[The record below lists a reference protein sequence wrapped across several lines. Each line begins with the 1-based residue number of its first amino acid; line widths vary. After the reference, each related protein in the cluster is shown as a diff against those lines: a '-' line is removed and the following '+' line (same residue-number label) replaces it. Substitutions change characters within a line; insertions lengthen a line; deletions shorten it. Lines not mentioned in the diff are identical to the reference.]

1 MQFLWLAAFS
11 VIFEFSTWPF
21 CRSCFFNHG
30 FIQIRFVLFKVFVLF
45 LLYKQQILFNTI
57 EFQKMVF
64 LKTQLF
70 LLLRNLRNITTE
82 AAARKCSV
90 KKSVLE
96 IFAKFIGKHL
106 CQSIFFDKFAGLSLQ
121 LYWKNTLTQVLS
133 YEFCEIFKNIFFD
146 RTPLVATSDTKVKV
160 LMKIFHVSW
169 NALKLYFMKCSEKEV
184 SQCIIALKIW
194 NSQHLWTVAYW
205 KKMNACVTFVDT
217 QARSQGGEGGCVG
230 GGGAPPN
237 LNKSS
242 LP

>member
-1 MQFLWLAAFS
+1 MQSLCLAAFS
-11 VIFEFSTWPF
+11 VISEFSTWPF

-30 FIQIRFVLFKVFVLF
+30 FIQIRFVLFKFFVLF
-45 LLYKQQILFNTI
+45 LLYEQQILFNTI

-64 LKTQLF
+64 LKTQL
-70 LLLRNLRNITTE
+70 RNLRNITTE
-82 AAARKCSV
+82 AAARKYSV

-106 CQSIFFDKFAGLSLQ
+106 RSIFFDKFAGLSLQ

-146 RTPLVATSDTKVKV
+146 RAPLVATSDTKVKV

-217 QARSQGGEGGCVG
+217 QARSQGGEGGGVRGRG
-230 GGGAPPN
+230 GGLHPT
-237 LNKSS
+237 
-242 LP
+242 

>member
-1 MQFLWLAAFS
+1 MQSLCLAAFS
-11 VIFEFSTWPF
+11 VISEFSTWPF

-30 FIQIRFVLFKVFVLF
+30 FIQICFVLFKFFVLF
-45 LLYKQQILFNTI
+45 LLYEQQILFNTI

-64 LKTQLF
+64 LKTQL
-70 LLLRNLRNITTE
+70 RKLRNITTE
-82 AAARKCSV
+82 AAARKYSV
-90 KKSVLE
+90 QKSVLE

-106 CQSIFFDKFAGLSLQ
+106 CSIFFDKFAGLSLQ

-146 RTPLVATSDTKVKV
+146 KTPLVATSDTKVKV

-217 QARSQGGEGGCVG
+217 QARSQGGEGG
-230 GGGAPPN
+230 GGGAPPD